1 MSRIIRRR
9 SRRIGCKENSKITKA
24 AVKDLKL
31 PSDLTIGGLVRNGHG
46 MVVTGNTWIQP
57 NDHVVIFC
65 LDTALHKIEKPFQLG
80 ISCPKLTFMSY

>member
-1 MSRIIRRR
+1 MCLFIETLRIED
-9 SRRIGCKENSKITKA
+9 GKAKENSKITKA

-65 LDTALHKIEKPFQLG
+65 LDTALHKIEKLFN
-80 ISCPKLTFMSY
+80 